1 MPKQSPPE
9 LDQFLQA
16 YPGEVGQLF
25 KATRER
31 VLKAAKGCNE
41 IIYDAYSAVASGFTF
56 TEGFQEAF
64 CHIAAYGKYVNLGF
78 NNGAQMDDPA
88 HVLQG
93 SGKFI
98 RHITIKKIE
107 DLNAAPV
114 AHFIALAVEQGQVNA
129 KGKESAKGKVFIKQT
144 KGPKRRPNL
153 LDNKNA
159 RRTKKTRR

>member
-16 YPGEVGQLF
+16 YPGEVAKLF

-31 VLKAAKGCNE
+31 VLKAATGCNE
-41 IIYDAYSAVASGFTF
+41 IIYDAYSAVATGFTF

-88 HVLQG
+88 QVLQG

-114 AHFIALAVEQGQVNA
+114 AHFIALAVEQGRVNA

-144 KGPKRRPNL
+144 KGPKRRPKL
-153 LDNKNA
+153 LDNNP